1 MTLSSKYPEMGVTDK
16 HYAGLFRFFPDSVT
30 LTRASDGILL
40 DINEQFERLSGY
52 LRTEMVGMKTAQ
64 LGCWP
69 DPDQWEEVCRV
80 LDAGGEIRDFETRI
94 RCKDGILIS
103 VLMTLRLLEIEGE
116 QCYLTVAH
124 IISGQKQL
132 KNSAGQRAKFPVQ
145 RKLAEEAL
153 KSSEAEKY
161 LLLNSTIDLVVYHD
175 ANMKIVWGN
184 RRALDSVGM
193 QQEELMG
200 KRCWEVWHRRNE
212 PCDGCPVVL
221 AMDTGKPQER
231 EIRSFDGR
239 EWYIRG
245 FPVKDDEGIVK
256 GVVEFCLEI
265 TDRKRAEYAL
275 LESERLLE
283 SEKRFRSL
291 FEHML
296 DGVAYCRMLYDHNGC
311 PADFVYLDVNR
322 AFSELTGLHDVVGRK
337 VSEVLPGIRES
348 SPELFEVYGRVAAT
362 GQPERCELYIQQLSL
377 WRSMSVYSTEK
388 GHFVAVFENI
398 NERKRIEAELRE
410 SNLKLQELTEHLTMS
425 RELKRKALAR
435 KVHDELGTCMTLLK
449 FDLAWLKRN
458 HPSDD
463 KAVVERL
470 ISMDAL
476 IHECTGSIQ
485 RLTSELRPSLLD
497 EQGIAAAIEWQTI
510 EFEKRS
516 GISCTVE
523 TAPAIPPLSQDKSI
537 NVYRIFQESMSNIM
551 RHSGA
556 TCVRI
561 SLSRTDQQLVLL
573 ITDNGAGISE
583 QQKSAHTSFG
593 ILGMVERARLCGG
606 EFIIKGIPGKGT
618 TISLSVPI

>member
-1 MTLSSKYPEMGVTDK
+1 MTLSKINPEMEANNE
-16 HYAGLFRFFPDSVT
+16 HYADIFRFFPDAVI

-40 DINEQFERLSGY
+40 DINMEFELLSGY
-52 LRTEMVGMKTAQ
+52 RRTEVVGKRTAQ
-64 LGCWP
+64 LGCWL
-69 DPDQWEEVCRV
+69 DPDQWRETCLTLETS
-80 LDAGGEIRDFETRI
+80 GEIRDLRTRI
-94 RCKDGILIS
+94 LCKDGRLASI
-103 VLMTLRLLEIEGE
+103 LMTLRCIKIDGN
-116 QCYLTVAH
+116 QCYLAVVRS
-124 IISGQKQL
+124 ISGQKQV
-132 KNSAGQRAKFPVQ
+132 KNSAGRRTKIPVEH
-145 RKLAEEAL
+145 KLAEEAL
-153 KSSEAEKY
+153 KSSEAEKS

-193 QQEELMG
+193 RQDELAG
-200 KRCWEVWHRRNE
+200 QCCWEIWHRRSE

-221 AMDTGKPQER
+221 ARDTGKPQEG

-245 FPVKDDEGIVK
+245 FPVKDEEGTVK

-265 TDRKRAEYAL
+265 TDRKQAEYAL
-275 LESERLLE
+275 LESARLLE

-296 DGVAYCRMLYDHNGC
+296 DGVAYCRMLYDENGS
-311 PADFVYLDVNR
+311 PVDFVYLDVNS
-322 AFSELTGLHDVVGRK
+322 AFSELTGVHDVVGRK
-337 VSEVLPGIRES
+337 FSEVLPGIRES

-362 GQPERCELYIQQLSL
+362 GQPEKCELYIKQLSL

-410 SNLKLQELTEHLTMS
+410 SNHKLQELTEHLTVS
-425 RELKRKALAR
+425 RELKRKSLAR

-458 HPSDD
+458 QPTYN
-463 KAVVERL
+463 KAVVER
-470 ISMDAL
+470 IMSMDEH
-476 IHECTGSIQ
+476 IHECTRTIQ

-497 EQGIAAAIEWQTI
+497 EQGIAAAIEWQVA

-516 GISCTVE
+516 GISCTAE
-523 TAPAIPPLSQDKSI
+523 IDPAIPPLSQDKSI

-556 TCVRI
+556 TSVKI
-561 SLSRTDQQLVLL
+561 SLSKAGQQLVLL
-573 ITDNGAGISE
+573 ITDNGSGISE
-583 QQKSAHTSFG
+583 QEISAHTSFG
-593 ILGMVERARLCGG
+593 ILGMWERARLCGG
-606 EFIIKGIPGKGT
+606 EFIISGIPGKGT
-618 TISLSVPI
+618 TISVSVPI